1 MKKLNLTT
9 NNVITCILYLVIG
22 ILLCALRTGLL
33 NILMTVIGILF
44 IAYGVYDVIKNRDNI
59 AKGIIE
65 ITIGV
70 VILVLGWTI
79 GTIVLLVFGI
89 LITLKGVLDL
99 INNIKEKKGTI
110 DMINAIVT
118 IVVGIILCVAPFAIG
133 DIICIIVGVIFIING
148 ILALFGEKLA

>member
-118 IVVGIILCVAPFAIG
+118 IVVGIIPVSYTHLTLPTIG
-133 DIICIIVGVIFIING
+133 G
-148 ILALFGEKLA
+148 